1 MLLYA
6 SVPPCSAYFLFFVF
20 LFLFCLGF
28 FALTY
33 GDEES
38 IRIYGETTRNL

>member
-33 GDEES
+33 GDEEC
-38 IRIYGETTRNL
+38 YDVHYEVTVM